1 MNQYIDL
8 MAAHSMAK
16 ERERLTEADLRHRE
30 ASRRRTPAATMP
42 ELAPRSWWHDLL
54 VRVHLAHAP
63 TL

>member
-8 MAAHSMAK
+8 MAASSMAL
-16 ERERLTEADLRHRE
+16 ERERRTQADLRHRE
-30 ASRRRTPAATMP
+30 ASQGRAPAVTTM

-54 VRVHLAHAP
+54 VRVHLAQAP